1 MNLNSRKWKA
11 RTINNHFNLIES
23 KKPFLNKTSWFK
35 VLSYLLL
42 FILFLSFFFF
52 KPLIRDNN
60 IEIRA
65 EIEPGISV
73 EIEPGIDTETDHE
86 IDTAIDSE
94 VDAYRSTRMQDFI
107 DITAESAIVMD
118 YDTKRILLEKNSD
131 RMMYPASTTK
141 MLSAIVAIENIPD
154 INETVTISE
163 SASGKNSSFFS
174 FKTGDEIT
182 LLDLLKAALII
193 SHNNATIA
201 IAEYISGSEQE
212 FVELMNKKANKLGA
226 YNTFFFNTNGLDTDY
241 PEHKTTAKDL
251 AIIADYCLKNDLFKQ
266 IVSTIEDTI
275 TINNEKIEIKNTN
288 NLLNYNYI
296 KGIKTGFTE
305 NAGGCLVAYSEHNG
319 LNLIS
324 VVLNSKKRSREAD
337 ILKLIKWA
345 NENFSNEKIVDSGNI
360 YRTIKIENIEDNKS
374 IFLSSRLN
382 LVLYPEEDFIKL
394 VKKSDVIEIK
404 DNIESVL
411 PVSLIN
417 NNYKNDEN
425 DGFNTNTNYYKFT
438 LPVKNNEKIANLFIY
453 INNEEEK
460 EINLIAADSIEKPET
475 YIKLSDKI
483 NSNQIKIIIF
493 FSGFYFLI
501 IIFIIVK
508 NLVTK
513 K

>member
-1 MNLNSRKWKA
+1 MNLNSRKWTAK
-11 RTINNHFNLIES
+11 TINNHFNLIEL
-23 KKPFLNKTSWFK
+23 KKPFLSKTPLFK

-52 KPLIRDNN
+52 KPLILDNN
-60 IEIRA
+60 FEIRA
-65 EIEPGISV
+65 EIEPEVSAEINAEIDT
-73 EIEPGIDTETDHE
+73 EIEPEIDTE
-86 IDTAIDSE
+86 IDSE
-94 VDAYRSTRMQDFI
+94 INAYSSTRMQDFI

-118 YDTKRILLEKNSD
+118 YDTKRILWEKNSD
-131 RMMYPASTTK
+131 RLMYPASTTK

-154 INETVTISE
+154 INETVIISKN
-163 SASGKNSSFFS
+163 ASGRNNSFFA

-182 LLDLLKAALII
+182 LLDLLKAALIF

-201 IAEYISGSEQE
+201 LAEYISGSEQE

-226 YNTFFFNTNGLDTDY
+226 YNTFFLNTNGLDIDY

-251 AIIADYCLKNDLFKQ
+251 AIIAHYCLKNDLFKQ

-275 TINNEKIEIKNTN
+275 TINDEKIEIKNTN
-288 NLLNYNYI
+288 NLLSYNYI

-305 NAGGCLVAYSEHNG
+305 NAGGCLVTYSEHNG

-324 VVLNSKKRSREAD
+324 IVLNSEKGSREAD

-345 NENFSNEKIVDSGNI
+345 NENFSNEKIVDSGNV
-360 YRTIKIENIEDNKS
+360 YRTIKIENIEDNES
-374 IFLSSRLN
+374 IFLSSKLN

-394 VKKSDVIEIK
+394 VKKSDVIVIK
-404 DNIESVL
+404 DNIESVM

-417 NNYKNDEN
+417 NNYNDN
-425 DGFNTNTNYYKFT
+425 DNFDANTNYYKFT
-438 LPVKNNEKIANLFIY
+438 LPVKNNEKIANLFVY

-483 NSNQIKIIIF
+483 TSNQIKMIIF
-493 FSGFYFLI
+493 FLGFYFLI

-508 NLVTK
+508 TLVPNK
-513 K
+513 